1 MENKKYIDIAVL
13 CQEFNELEQ
22 TGDKINNICL
32 DEIYINKHDFLTI
45 FYPHGENF
53 GINKTI
59 IHEHSYISFISFES
73 HFRTLN
79 KKPFYLLEKIIE
91 NIEKDLQISRDCF
104 TTNSLMEMT
113 HEFTKLKTICDLNC
127 CSVVSS
133 LPWSIIEDLLEKSST
148 STSIV
153 FIVSIMFKTPTPGVK
168 DNVIKFSYLINDL

>member
-1 MENKKYIDIAVL
+1 MDNKKYIDIAVL

-32 DEIYINKHDFLTI
+32 DEISIHKDDFLTI

-59 IHEHSYISFISFES
+59 VHEHSYIPFISFES
-73 HFRTLN
+73 HIRTLN

-104 TTNSLMEMT
+104 TTTSLMEMT
-113 HEFTKLKTICDLNC
+113 HEFTKIKTICDLNC

-133 LPWSIIEDLLEKSST
+133 LPWSIVEDLLEQSNSQ
-148 STSIV
+148 IV

-168 DNVIKFSYLINDL
+168 DNVIKFSYLISDL

>member
-1 MENKKYIDIAVL
+1 MENKKYIDVAVL

-22 TGDKINNICL
+22 TGGKINNICL
-32 DEIYINKHDFLTI
+32 DEISIHKHDFLTI

-59 IHEHSYISFISFES
+59 IHEHDYIPFISFES
-73 HFRTLN
+73 HIRTLN

-104 TTNSLMEMT
+104 TTTSLMEMT
-113 HEFTKLKTICDLNC
+113 HEFTKIKTICDLNC

-133 LPWSIIEDLLEKSST
+133 LPWSIVEDLLENSNSQ
-148 STSIV
+148 IV
-153 FIVSIMFKTPTPGVK
+153 FIVSIMFKTPTAGVK
-168 DNVIKFSYLINDL
+168 DNIIKFSYLIHE